1 VKPVASLL
9 STASQI
15 AALSSLRKHWK
26 HSVLSVAKKVLFVR
40 KIHSNNMGND
50 FNLNPPINE
59 LYFYIITVIII
70 TVIIII
76 HMSHIA
82 AV

>member
-1 VKPVASLL
+1 MASLL

-26 HSVLSVAKKVLFVR
+26 HSVLSVAKKVLSVR
-40 KIHSNNMGND
+40 KIHSNNIGND
-50 FNLNPPINE
+50 INSNPPINE

-70 TVIIII
+70 ITVVIII
-76 HMSHIA
+76 H
-82 AV
+82 